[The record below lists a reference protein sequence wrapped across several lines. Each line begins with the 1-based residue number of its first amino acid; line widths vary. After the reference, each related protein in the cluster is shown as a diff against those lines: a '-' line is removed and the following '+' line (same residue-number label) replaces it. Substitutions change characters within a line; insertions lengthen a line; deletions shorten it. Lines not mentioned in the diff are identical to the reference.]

1 MTVFK
6 LLTSK
11 GTEMRKYFTIIGFV
25 SLMTLNAAAAEAQA
39 ESCEQIREQI
49 KAQTGLL
56 PKADTGLLQ
65 KLSMRSECRFSAAEV
80 YRAAYGDKPLPKTEQ
95 RGRQSSHDDD
105 D

>member
-1 MTVFK
+1 MKVFK
-6 LLTSK
+6 PPTSK
-11 GTEMRKYFTIIGFV
+11 GTEMRKYFAIIGFV
-25 SLMTLNAAAAEAQA
+25 SLMALNAVAAEAQA

-56 PKADTGLLQ
+56 PKADTDLLQ
-65 KLSMRSECRFSAAEV
+65 KLSARSECRFSAAEV

-95 RGRQSSHDDD
+95 RGRQSKHDDD